1 MGEAKRRKQKLG
13 SEYGQPL
20 GLNAEARRHLI
31 QENFQQLLSAHN
43 QTCGYPDCF
52 TSPTHPQF
60 RPPANPNSNQ
70 PDLQF
75 ILEDLVRHWQNTFNH
90 HYPRSALQSA
100 VASILSDKPI
110 MFTGKDSLV
119 GHRIM
124 TPIIP
129 LPSARKYFRGL
140 VASSKIQLSQHY
152 ILLRDVLTVLATESA
167 RPLLQQLLLSEFND
181 AIKDAISERAPWLT
195 PHLHPDGWLDLTEEV
210 GFQGANR
217 ALAGL
222 LTLLV
227 TLPWEIQL
235 KTLLAKRDRKN
246 SSEET

>member
-20 GLNAEARRHLI
+20 GLSAEARRHLI
-31 QENFQQLLSAHN
+31 QENLQQLLSAHN

-70 PDLQF
+70 SDLQE
-75 ILEDLVRHWQNTFNH
+75 ILDDLVRHWQNTFNH
-90 HYPRSALQSA
+90 HYPRSSLQSA
-100 VASILSDKPI
+100 VASVLSDRSI
-110 MFTGKDSLV
+110 MLTGKNSVV
-119 GHRIM
+119 GRRIM

-129 LPSARKYFRGL
+129 LSSARKYFRGL
-140 VASSKIQLSQHY
+140 VASSKIQLPQHY

-167 RPLLQQLLLSEFND
+167 RPLLQQLLLNEFND
-181 AIKDAISERAPWLT
+181 AINDAISEGAPWLT
-195 PHLHPDGWLDLTEEV
+195 PHLQPDGWLDLTEEV
-210 GFQGANR
+210 WFIGANR
-217 ALAGL
+217 ALSGL

-235 KTLLAKRDRKN
+235 KTLLAKR
-246 SSEET
+246 SGASGPS